1 MMAMAPW
8 YERENLLHAALRK
21 ATLKVQRPI
30 DRIEV
35 TSDKILFWA
44 GKVKLAITYTYVQ
57 VDSKIARPEHFLLDG
72 EDFHDHQ

>member
-1 MMAMAPW
+1 MNVKIFCMPP
-8 YERENLLHAALRK
+8 LRK
-21 ATLKVQRPI
+21 ATLKLQRPI

-57 VDSKIARPEHFLLDG
+57 AI
-72 EDFHDHQ
+72 